1 VLGKPL
7 SWVGSKTI
15 DLGLGIAGKYGIGT
29 VQ

>member
-7 SWVGSKTI
+7 SWVGGKAV
-15 DLGLGIAGKYGIGT
+15 DLGLGIAGKYGSGT